1 MVFSFGFVILWFI
14 QLTII
19 TKSSAYS
26 LKSLSNGCTAHECK
40 RSCLDSNIS
49 PTPGD
54 NGFKVIVED
63 APDKRYMP
71 NKDYKSKLHEFY
83 LFIACRFIK
92 LEDIKLK
99 VNWL

>member
-1 MVFSFGFVILWFI
+1 MLFNFDFVILSFI

-19 TKSSAYS
+19 AKSSAYS
-26 LKSLSNGCTAHECK
+26 FKSLSNGCTAHECK
-40 RSCLDSNIS
+40 RTCLDSSIS

-71 NKDYKSKLHEFY
+71 NKDYKSK
-83 LFIACRFIK
+83 
-92 LEDIKLK
+92 
-99 VNWL
+99 